1 VAQTE
6 TDQVSIASLLDRL
19 RVTPQDA
26 TTRRYDVAAAALC
39 VAVLILALIVGHFHQ
54 VGGFGV
60 ETDFYGAYAVQA
72 KNLLDGRSYTYPHH
86 PPGYPFLL
94 AAAATLFGDF
104 FVAGKIISACAAA
117 FFCWITYLL
126 FTALFSP
133 RIAFG
138 TTILLLPAVFPFS
151 FLAATDI
158 LGAALK
164 SLPLWALLR
173 RSVLTARACVLAGL
187 FAGMAY
193 LVRYDALFLV
203 PGLGFALLVINL
215 NRESLRP
222 RLAKAGL
229 FVCGALLVVSPWLI
243 VNWRTHG
250 SPFASTGYL
259 LVATRF
265 YLPGQQEQLNAAL
278 KERAPAA
285 AIARL
290 KVAAQFHSFFDVV
303 SYDPP
308 GFLRRYLGGLF
319 RNAWRLASDG
329 LQFPAYLF
337 APVGLALLLRHLPRT
352 RQTYYCVCL
361 LGYLFLGLVRYHTR
375 FYLFLFPLGFLSVAY
390 LFVEALPTAGPMR
403 NIKVPVGWL
412 LVLITA
418 TCLYV
423 SAYRQVSNGIAS
435 EPRYL
440 FGIAEFLR
448 NRSSPGDIII
458 GRKPHLAYLAGLVN
472 TFPFVESADAYLAE
486 AQERGARYVVYSAYE
501 ARLWPGLESL
511 RSPGAV
517 PAGLKLIHYHP
528 ASETLIYEVDSRP
541 QEAAEGVRIITGK
554 EK

>member
-1 VAQTE
+1 MGV
-6 TDQVSIASLLDRL
+6 ASLLDRL
-19 RVTPQDA
+19 RGKSQDA
-26 TTRRYDVAAAALC
+26 MTGRYDIAAASLC
-39 VAVLILALIVGHFHQ
+39 IAVLILALGVGHFHQ
-54 VGGFGV
+54 VGTFDV

-72 KNLLDGRSYTYPHH
+72 KNLVDGRSYTYPHH

-94 AAAATLFGDF
+94 AAASTLVGDL
-104 FVAGKIISACAAA
+104 FVAGKIISAGAAA

-126 FTALFSP
+126 FKALFSP
-133 RIAFG
+133 RVALG
-138 TTILLLPAVFPFS
+138 TAIVLLPAVFPFS

-164 SLPLWALLR
+164 SLPLWTLLR
-173 RSVLTARACVLAGL
+173 RPVLTARACVLAGL

-229 FVCGALLVVSPWLI
+229 FVCSALLVVSPWLI

-259 LVATRF
+259 LVATHF
-265 YLPGQQEQLNAAL
+265 YMPGQLQHFDAAL
-278 KERAPAA
+278 KEPASVA
-285 AIARL
+285 AVARL
-290 KVAAQFHSFFDVV
+290 KVATQFHSFFDVV

-308 GFLRRYLGGLF
+308 GFLRKYLEGLYS
-319 RNAWRLASDG
+319 NAWRLAIYG
-329 LQFPAYLF
+329 LQFPAYLI
-337 APVGLALLLRHLPRT
+337 APVGLALLLRHLPRR

-361 LGYLFLGLVRYHTR
+361 LGYLSLGLVRFQPRY
-375 FYLFLFPLGFLSVAY
+375 YLFLFPLGFLSVAY

-403 NIKVPVGWL
+403 NVKVPVGWP
-412 LVLITA
+412 LVLIVA
-418 TCLYV
+418 TFLGM
-423 SAYRQVSNGIAS
+423 SAYRQTSHAIAS

-440 FGIAEFLR
+440 FELAEFLR
-448 NRSSPGDIII
+448 NRSSPGEIII

-472 TFPFVESADAYLAE
+472 TFPFVEGADAYLAE
-486 AQERGARYVVYSAYE
+486 AQERRARYVVYSAYE
-501 ARLWPGLESL
+501 ARLWPGLRSL
-511 RSPGAV
+511 QDPGAV
-517 PAGLKLIHYHP
+517 PIGLTLIYDHP
-528 ASETLIYEVDSRP
+528 QSRTLIYEVDSRP
-541 QEAAEGVRIITGK
+541 QEAAEGARIITGK

>member
-1 VAQTE
+1 
-6 TDQVSIASLLDRL
+6 
-19 RVTPQDA
+19 
-26 TTRRYDVAAAALC
+26 
-39 VAVLILALIVGHFHQ
+39 
-54 VGGFGV
+54 
-60 ETDFYGAYAVQA
+60 
-72 KNLLDGRSYTYPHH
+72 
-86 PPGYPFLL
+86 
-94 AAAATLFGDF
+94 
-104 FVAGKIISACAAA
+104 
-117 FFCWITYLL
+117 
-126 FTALFSP
+126 
-133 RIAFG
+133 
-138 TTILLLPAVFPFS
+138 
-151 FLAATDI
+151 
-158 LGAALK
+158 
-164 SLPLWALLR
+164 
-173 RSVLTARACVLAGL
+173 L

-222 RLAKAGL
+222 RLVKAGL

-265 YLPGQQEQLNAAL
+265 YMPGQQQQLNAAL

-290 KVAAQFHSFFDVV
+290 RVATQFHSFFDVV

-308 GFLRRYLGGLF
+308 RFLRKYLEGLYSNV
-319 RNAWRLASDG
+319 RRLAIDG
-329 LQFPAYLF
+329 LRFPAYLV
-337 APVGLALLLRHLPRT
+337 APIGLALLLRHLPRT

-361 LGYLFLGLVRYHTR
+361 LGFLSLGLVRYHTR

-390 LFVEALPTAGPMR
+390 LFVEALPTAGPLR

-412 LVLITA
+412 LVFITA
-418 TCLYV
+418 AFLGV
-423 SAYRQVSNGIAS
+423 SASRQISHGIAS

-486 AQERGARYVVYSAYE
+486 AQERGARYVVYSAFE
-501 ARLWPGLESL
+501 ASEWPGLKSL
-511 RSPGAV
+511 QDPSAV

-541 QEAAEGVRIITGK
+541 QEANEGVRVITGK